1 LVIQVFKNILI
12 PKGICEQK
20 MLNISCYSYFPL
32 HKEKPVIFKNLKI
45 CLISTESI
53 NDLYK
58 ETIIQIRNKNT
69 NQVIHTVKHYFIY
82 SWVDMEAIEAKK
94 ENLIM
99 NLLKVMSTNLKTNPS
114 QPIVVHCSAGVGRTG
129 TLISLYHLY
138 QEYLN
143 AKAKNEIYFFSVYDT
158 ILRLRHMRIYMV
170 FTEAQYDFIHYL
182 TYKFDELN

>member
-1 LVIQVFKNILI
+1 LVIQVFKIILI
-12 PKGICEQK
+12 STGICEQK
-20 MLNISCYSYFPL
+20 KLNIACYSYFPL
-32 HKEKPVIFKNLKI
+32 YKDKPVISENLKI
-45 CLISTESI
+45 CLISIESI
-53 NDLYK
+53 NDLFR

-69 NQVIHTVKHYFIY
+69 DQVIHTVKHYFIY
-82 SWVDMEAIEAKK
+82 SWVDMEAIELKK

-99 NLLKVMSTNLKTNPS
+99 NLLKIMSTNLKNNPS

-138 QEYLN
+138 QQYLD
-143 AKAKNEIYFFSVYDT
+143 AKANNEIYFFSVYDT